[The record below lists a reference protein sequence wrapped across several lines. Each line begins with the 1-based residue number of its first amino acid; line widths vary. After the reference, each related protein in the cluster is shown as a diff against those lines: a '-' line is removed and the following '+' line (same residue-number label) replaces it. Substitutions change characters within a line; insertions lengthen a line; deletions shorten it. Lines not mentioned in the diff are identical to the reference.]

1 MAFACRTTAPIIA
14 GALVLG
20 GAVQADEIRV
30 MTSGATAAAYVALV
44 PEFERTAR
52 HTIKTEATSTGVGVD
67 AIPARVRRGDLVDV
81 VILSRAAVDEL
92 IRDGKV
98 AGDSRVD
105 LVRSAIGMAV
115 RAGAAKPDIGSVDAL
130 KRLLLQA
137 KSVAY
142 SAQVSGAYLSME
154 LFPRLGIADQMAAKS
169 VRVEREPV
177 GNVVARGEAEI
188 GFQQISELLP
198 IPGIT
203 YVGPL
208 PPDVQRVTVF
218 SAGVVVGS
226 RNPDAARAFIRFF
239 VSPAGVRAMKSS
251 GLEPIS
257 PQERGRD

>member
-1 MAFACRTTAPIIA
+1 METSVNRLMAAAIVGLALALTHPGEVSAAEINIWTARAITT
-14 GALVLG
+14 VL
-20 GAVQADEIRV
+20 AEIGHQFE
-30 MTSGATAAAYVALV
+30 GATGHTLTVVSGLPTDFARRAAAGETFDVLISGSASVA
-44 PEFERTAR
+44 R
-52 HTIKTEATSTGVGVD
+52 
-67 AIPARVRRGDLVDV
+67 
-81 VILSRAAVDEL
+81 
-92 IRDGKV
+92 
-98 AGDSRVD
+98 
-105 LVRSAIGMAV
+105 
-115 RAGAAKPDIGSVDAL
+115 KPDIGSVEAL
-130 KRLLLQA
+130 KRLLLQS

-257 PQERGRD
+257 PKERGRD